1 MYDSKKST
9 ISECVKMSEQL
20 ANNTQLMTPGYKSG
34 YDLDKIQW
42 ALAIDQLE
50 TDHNVNFNI
59 ESLNNKLS
67 LYRFLLPYRFRK
79 NKTMNTVPL
88 KYRKMLVCAN
98 IVIELIPRPR

>member
-20 ANNTQLMTPGYKSG
+20 ANKTQLMTPGYKSG
-34 YDLDKIQW
+34 YDLYKIQW

-59 ESLNNKLS
+59 ESLNNKL
-67 LYRFLLPYRFRK
+67 FFITYRFRK

-88 KYRKMLVCAN
+88 KYTKMLVCAN